1 MAQFVNR
8 AARICAQRTIGGAV
22 TTASPD
28 RIGPNSEVVRD
39 WLAEYVYETMRTE
52 TLEQVV
58 DRLDSAIIARIP
70 ELADRDLR
78 RDLAAST
85 RAHARVMLSGITSDT
100 FEYTLPEEAHAFA
113 RTIARR
119 GFELRM
125 LLRTY
130 HVGMEAVL
138 DYMTE
143 AIDQRQ
149 APQEIERAVMLR
161 LFERATKWVSM
172 SVEMLTDTYMEERE
186 RVLRAALNRRTETIR
201 ALLAGDELD
210 TDQASARLGY
220 RLGQRHVAFVLWTDE
235 GESGSGD
242 GEVIG
247 LLERVATRVATE
259 IGNGRVLT
267 VASGSSGMWAWA
279 GLDDLPGA
287 DASQNGRA
295 DQGAG
300 EPGAVERV
308 AAGLVEPPVR
318 IAFGVPAGHVA
329 GFRQSHREAVAARHV
344 AERGPAGAARVIG
357 YREVEIAYL
366 AGADDTA
373 MRGLIGRELRALSG
387 SDPNAARLRE
397 TLHAYLKSH
406 RSPEATAKLLGVHK
420 NTVRY
425 RIQRIEELLGY
436 PIEQRSLPLELAL
449 ACVAVYGVD
458 ALPGIS
464 A

>member
-1 MAQFVNR
+1 M
-8 AARICAQRTIGGAV
+8 
-22 TTASPD
+22 TAPSPE

-52 TLEQVV
+52 QLEQIV
-58 DRLDSAIIARIP
+58 DRLDSAIIARVP
-70 ELADRDLR
+70 ELADRDMR

-100 FEYTLPEEAHAFA
+100 FEYALPEEAHTFA

-138 DYMTE
+138 DYMTDT
-143 AIDQRQ
+143 IDQRP

-161 LFERATKWVSM
+161 LFERATKWVSL
-172 SVEMLTDTYMEERE
+172 SVELLTDTYMEERE
-186 RVLRAALNRRTETIR
+186 RVLRAALNRRTETVR

-210 TDQASARLGY
+210 LDQASARLGY
-220 RLGQRHVAFVLWTDE
+220 RLGQRHIAFVLWTDE
-235 GESGSGD
+235 RESGSGD
-242 GEVIG
+242 DEIAG
-247 LLERVATRVATE
+247 LLERVATRVAAELGTA
-259 IGNGRVLT
+259 RVLT

-279 GLDDLPGA
+279 GLDDLPSA
-287 DASQNGRA
+287 DAARIEQ
-295 DQGAG
+295 
-300 EPGAVERV
+300 EPGALERV
-308 AAGLVEPPVR
+308 AAGLVESPVR
-318 IAFGVPAGHVA
+318 IAFGVPAGQVA
-329 GFRQSHREAVAARHV
+329 GFRQSHREAVAARQV
-344 AERGPAGAARVIG
+344 AERGPAATARVIG

-366 AGADDTA
+366 AGADDAA
-373 MRGLIGRELRALSG
+373 MRGLIGRELRTLSG
-387 SDPNAARLRE
+387 SDPNAARLRA

-425 RIQRIEELLGY
+425 RIQRIEELLGH
-436 PIEQRSLPLELAL
+436 PIEQRSLPLEVAL
-449 ACVAVYGVD
+449 ACVAAYGVD
-458 ALPGIS
+458 ALP
-464 A
+464 

>member
-1 MAQFVNR
+1 M
-8 AARICAQRTIGGAV
+8 
-22 TTASPD
+22 TASSPQ

-39 WLAEYVYETMRTE
+39 WLAEYVYETMRSE
-52 TLEQVV
+52 SIEQIVH
-58 DRLDSAIIARIP
+58 RLDSAIIASLP
-70 ELADRDLR
+70 ELADRDVR

-100 FEYTLPEEAHAFA
+100 FEYVLPEEAHTFA

-143 AIDQRQ
+143 TLEQRP
-149 APQEIERAVMLR
+149 APQDIERAVMLR
-161 LFERATKWVSM
+161 MFERATKWVSL
-172 SVEMLTDTYMEERE
+172 SVELLTDTYMEERE

-201 ALLAGDELD
+201 AVLAGDELD
-210 TDQASARLGY
+210 LDQASARLGY

-235 GESGSGD
+235 GESGSGE
-242 GEVIG
+242 GEVVG
-247 LLERVATRVATE
+247 LLDRVATRVAAE

-279 GLDDLPGA
+279 GLDDLA
-287 DASQNGRA
+287 DAAQ
-295 DQGAG
+295 
-300 EPGAVERV
+300 EPGALESV
-308 AAGLVEPPVR
+308 AAGLVESPVR
-318 IAFGVPAGHVA
+318 VAFGVPAAQVA
-329 GFRQSHREAVAARHV
+329 GFRQSHREAVAARQV
-344 AERGPAGAARVIG
+344 AERGPAATARVIG

-366 AGADDTA
+366 AGADDAA
-373 MRGLIGRELRALSG
+373 MRGLIGRELRTLSG

-425 RIQRIEELLGY
+425 RIQRIEELLGH
-436 PIEQRSLPLELAL
+436 PIEQRSLPLEVAL
-449 ACVAVYGVD
+449 ACVAAFGVD
-458 ALPGIS
+458 ALP
-464 A
+464 

>member
-1 MAQFVNR
+1 MT
-8 AARICAQRTIGGAV
+8 AAS
-22 TTASPD
+22 SPD

-39 WLAEYVYETMRTE
+39 WLAEYVFETMRTE
-52 TLEQVV
+52 TLEQIVA
-58 DRLDSAIIARIP
+58 RLDSAIIARVP
-70 ELADRDLR
+70 ELADRDVR

-85 RAHARVMLSGITSDT
+85 RAHARAVLSGITSDT
-100 FEYTLPEEAHAFA
+100 FEYALPEEAHAFA

-138 DYMTE
+138 DYMSE
-143 AIDQRQ
+143 AVDQRQ
-149 APQEIERAVMLR
+149 APPEIERAVMLR
-161 LFERATKWVSM
+161 MFERATKWVSL
-172 SVEMLTDTYMEERE
+172 SVELLTDTYMEERE

-201 ALLAGDELD
+201 ALLAGDEVD
-210 TDQASARLGY
+210 VDQASVRLGY
-220 RLGQRHVAFVLWTDE
+220 RLTQRHVAFVLWTDE
-235 GESGSGD
+235 SESGSGD

-247 LLERVATRVATE
+247 VLERVAARVAAG

-267 VASGSSGMWAWA
+267 VASGASGMWAWA

-287 DASQNGRA
+287 ESSRNE
-295 DQGAG
+295 QGPG
-300 EPGAVERV
+300 EPGALERI
-308 AAGLVEPPVR
+308 AAGLVESPVR
-318 IAFGVPAGHVA
+318 VAFGVPAGQVA
-329 GFRQSHREAVAARHV
+329 GFRQSHREAVAARQV
-344 AERGPAGAARVIG
+344 AERGPAGTPRVIG
-357 YREVEIAYL
+357 YREVEVAYL
-366 AGADDTA
+366 AGADDAA
-373 MRGLIGRELRALSG
+373 MRGLIGRELRPLSG
-387 SDPNAARLRE
+387 TDPNAARLRE

-449 ACVAVYGVD
+449 ACVAAYGVA
-458 ALPGIS
+458 ALP
-464 A
+464 

>member
-1 MAQFVNR
+1 MA
-8 AARICAQRTIGGAV
+8 
-22 TTASPD
+22 ASSPE

-39 WLAEYVYETMRTE
+39 WLAEYVYETMRSE
-52 TLEQVV
+52 SIEQIVH
-58 DRLDSAIIARIP
+58 RLDSAIIASLP
-70 ELADRDLR
+70 ELADRDVR

-100 FEYTLPEEAHAFA
+100 FDFALPEEAHVFA
-113 RTIARR
+113 RTLARR

-149 APQEIERAVMLR
+149 APQEIERAVLLR
-161 LFERATKWVSM
+161 MFERATKWVSL
-172 SVEMLTDTYMEERE
+172 SVELLTDTYMEERE
-186 RVLRAALNRRTETIR
+186 RVLRAALNRRTETVR

-210 TDQASARLGY
+210 LDQASARLGY
-220 RLGQRHVAFVLWTDE
+220 RLTQRHIAFVLWTDE
-235 GESGSGD
+235 SESGSGD
-242 GEVIG
+242 GEVVG
-247 LLERVATRVATE
+247 LLERVATRVAA
-259 IGNGRVLT
+259 GLGAGRLLT

-279 GLDDLPGA
+279 GLDDLSSA
-287 DASQNGRA
+287 DAARIEQEAGGLERA
-295 DQGAG
+295 
-300 EPGAVERV
+300 
-308 AAGLVEPPVR
+308 AAGLVESPVR
-318 IAFGVPAGHVA
+318 VAFGVPGGQVA
-329 GFRQSHREAVAARHV
+329 GFRQSHREAVAARQV
-344 AERGPAGAARVIG
+344 AERGAVTVARVIG

-366 AGADDTA
+366 AGADDAA
-373 MRGLIGRELRALSG
+373 MRGLIGRELRTLSG

-425 RIQRIEELLGY
+425 RIQRIEELLGH
-436 PIEQRSLPLELAL
+436 PIEQRSLPLAVAL
-449 ACVAVYGVD
+449 ACVAAYGVD
-458 ALPGIS
+458 ALP
-464 A
+464 

>member
-1 MAQFVNR
+1 MTA
-8 AARICAQRTIGGAV
+8 
-22 TTASPD
+22 ASPA

-52 TLEQVV
+52 SIEHIVH
-58 DRLDSAIIARIP
+58 RLDNAIIAQVP
-70 ELADRDLR
+70 ELADRDVR

-100 FEYTLPEEAHAFA
+100 FEYALPEEAHTFA

-143 AIDQRQ
+143 TIDERP

-161 LFERATKWVSM
+161 MFERATKWVSF
-172 SVEMLTDTYMEERE
+172 SVELLTDTYMEERE

-210 TDQASARLGY
+210 LDQASARLGY
-220 RLGQRHVAFVLWTDE
+220 RLNQRHIAFVLWTDE
-235 GESGSGD
+235 SESGSGD
-242 GEVIG
+242 GEVVG
-247 LLERVATRVATE
+247 LLERVATRVAAE

-279 GLDDLPGA
+279 GLDELP
-287 DASQNGRA
+287 DAVRIEE
-295 DQGAG
+295 
-300 EPGAVERV
+300 EPGALELV
-308 AAGLVEPPVR
+308 AAGLVESPVR
-318 IAFGVPAGHVA
+318 VAFGVPAGQVA
-329 GFRQSHREAVAARHV
+329 GFRQSHREAVAARQV
-344 AERGPAGAARVIG
+344 AERGPATAARVIG

-366 AGADDTA
+366 AGADDAA
-373 MRGLIGRELRALSG
+373 MRGLIGRELRTLSG

-397 TLHAYLKSH
+397 TLHAYLASH

-425 RIQRIEELLGY
+425 RIQRIEELLGH
-436 PIEQRSLPLELAL
+436 PIEQRSLPLAVAL
-449 ACVAVYGVD
+449 ACVAAYGVD
-458 ALPGIS
+458 ALP
-464 A
+464 

>member
-1 MAQFVNR
+1 MTA
-8 AARICAQRTIGGAV
+8 
-22 TTASPD
+22 ASPE

-52 TLEQVV
+52 QLEQIV
-58 DRLDSAIIARIP
+58 DRLDSAIIARVP
-70 ELADRDLR
+70 ELADRDMR

-100 FEYTLPEEAHAFA
+100 FEYVLPEEAHAFA

-119 GFELRM
+119 GFELRL

-138 DYMTE
+138 DYMTDT
-143 AIDQRQ
+143 IDQRP

-161 LFERATKWVSM
+161 LFERATKWVSL
-172 SVEMLTDTYMEERE
+172 SVELLTDTYMHERE

-210 TDQASARLGY
+210 LDQASARLGY
-220 RLGQRHVAFVLWTDE
+220 RLGQRHLAFVLWTDE
-235 GESGSGD
+235 SESGSGD
-242 GEVIG
+242 GEVVG
-247 LLERVATRVATE
+247 LLDRVATRVAAELGT
-259 IGNGRVLT
+259 GRLLT

-279 GLDDLPGA
+279 GLDDLPSA
-287 DASQNGRA
+287 DVVRIEQ
-295 DQGAG
+295 
-300 EPGAVERV
+300 EPDALERIT
-308 AAGLVEPPVR
+308 AGLVESPVR
-318 IAFGVPAGHVA
+318 VAFGVPAGQVG

-344 AERGPAGAARVIG
+344 AERGPATTARVVG

-366 AGADDTA
+366 AGADDAA
-373 MRGLIGRELRALSG
+373 MRGLIGRELRTLSG

-425 RIQRIEELLGY
+425 RIQRIEELLGH
-436 PIEQRSLPLELAL
+436 PIEQRSLPLAVAL
-449 ACVAVYGVD
+449 ACVAAYGVD
-458 ALPGIS
+458 ALP
-464 A
+464 

>member
-1 MAQFVNR
+1 MT
-8 AARICAQRTIGGAV
+8 AATPG
-22 TTASPD
+22 

-52 TLEQVV
+52 QLEQIV
-58 DRLDSAIIARIP
+58 DRLDNAIIARVP
-70 ELADRDLR
+70 ELADRDMR

-100 FEYTLPEEAHAFA
+100 FEYALPEEAHAFA

-119 GFELRM
+119 GFELRL

-138 DYMTE
+138 DYMTDT
-143 AIDQRQ
+143 IDHRP
-149 APQEIERAVMLR
+149 APQEIERAVLLR
-161 LFERATKWVSM
+161 LFERATKWVSL
-172 SVEMLTDTYMEERE
+172 SVELLTDTYMHERE

-210 TDQASARLGY
+210 LDQASARLGY
-220 RLGQRHVAFVLWTDE
+220 RLGQRHLAFVLWTDE
-235 GESGSGD
+235 SESGSGD
-242 GEVIG
+242 GEVVG
-247 LLERVATRVATE
+247 QLERVATRVAAGLGT
-259 IGNGRVLT
+259 GRLLT

-279 GLDDLPGA
+279 GLDDLPSA
-287 DASQNGRA
+287 DVTRIEH
-295 DQGAG
+295 
-300 EPGAVERV
+300 EPGALARIT
-308 AAGLVEPPVR
+308 AGLVESPVR
-318 IAFGVPAGHVA
+318 VAFGVPAGQVG

-344 AERGPAGAARVIG
+344 AERGPATTARVVG

-366 AGADDTA
+366 AGADDAA
-373 MRGLIGRELRALSG
+373 MRGLIGRELRTLSG

-397 TLHAYLKSH
+397 TLHAYLSSH

-425 RIQRIEELLGY
+425 RIQRIEELLGH
-436 PIEQRSLPLELAL
+436 PIEQRSLPLEVAL
-449 ACVAVYGVD
+449 ACVAAYGVD
-458 ALPGIS
+458 ALP
-464 A
+464 

>member
-1 MAQFVNR
+1 M
-8 AARICAQRTIGGAV
+8 
-22 TTASPD
+22 TASSPQ

-39 WLAEYVYETMRTE
+39 WLAEYVYETMRSE
-52 TLEQVV
+52 SIEQIVQ
-58 DRLDSAIIARIP
+58 RLDSAIIASLP
-70 ELADRDLR
+70 ELADRDVR

-100 FEYTLPEEAHAFA
+100 FEYVLPEEAHTFA

-138 DYMTE
+138 DYMTDTLE
-143 AIDQRQ
+143 QRP
-149 APQEIERAVMLR
+149 APQDIERAVMLR
-161 LFERATKWVSM
+161 MFERATKWVSL
-172 SVEMLTDTYMEERE
+172 SVELLTDTYMAERE

-210 TDQASARLGY
+210 LEQASARLGY
-220 RLGQRHVAFVLWTDE
+220 RLGQRHLAFVLWTDE
-235 GESGSGD
+235 RESGSAD
-242 GEVIG
+242 SEVVG
-247 LLERVATRVATE
+247 VLERVATRVAAE
-259 IGNGRVLT
+259 IGSGRVLT

-279 GLDDLPGA
+279 GLDDLA
-287 DASQNGRA
+287 DAAR
-295 DQGAG
+295 
-300 EPGAVERV
+300 EPGAVESV
-308 AAGLVEPPVR
+308 AAGLVESPVR
-318 IAFGVPAGHVA
+318 VAFGVPAGQVA
-329 GFRQSHREAVAARHV
+329 GFRQSHREAVAARQV
-344 AERGPAGAARVIG
+344 AERGPAGTARVIG

-366 AGADDTA
+366 AGADDAA
-373 MRGLIGRELRALSG
+373 MRGLIGRELRTLSG

-425 RIQRIEELLGY
+425 RIQRIEELLGH
-436 PIEQRSLPLELAL
+436 PIEQRSLPLEVAL
-449 ACVAVYGVD
+449 ACVAAYGVA
-458 ALPGIS
+458 ALP
-464 A
+464 